1 MSDFTT
7 PEGRAEL
14 RKLFA
19 HGSSRAIYSWAIVH
33 GPALLDAL
41 DKSEGQAH
49 EARVVARNTIAEA
62 DRNLIRAEAAE
73 AALDRVRTLADDMET
88 WYSPYN
94 VALDCA
100 KRIHE
105 ALDGAQ

>member
-62 DRNLIRAEAAE
+62 
-73 AALDRVRTLADDMET
+73 ALDRVR
-88 WYSPYN
+88 
-94 VALDCA
+94 ALCQSTDGEWLDA
-100 KRIHE
+100 EFTGNTVGDIRA